1 MNLTAADLWAL
12 QWKTEDQSLEKVAS
26 QRDKPKR
33 WKIYEWALR
42 QKMVIKIND
51 EEIKFGQSIVDLIS
65 TWSNKLILMM
75 DLGDEALWGR

>member
-33 WKIYEWALR
+33 WKICEWALR
-42 QKMVIKIND
+42 HKMIIKIND